1 MTDLIATSDE
11 DLFAAV
17 AKGDEAAFAELVD
30 RHLPRLLI
38 LATRML
44 HNPAEA
50 DDVAQEALLRVW
62 TKGSLWQTGSAK
74 FSTWLHRIT
83 MNLCI
88 DRLRRRTWQPLEDAD
103 WVADPAVDPSRDMER
118 SQLKQV
124 VENAL
129 DSLPG
134 NQKAAIVLC
143 HYEGFSGKEAAKILG
158 ISVLAV
164 QSLLVRARA
173 TLRAKL
179 SDYAELGGE
188 L

>member
-1 MTDLIATSDE
+1 M
-11 DLFAAV
+11 
-17 AKGDEAAFAELVD
+17 AKGDESAFAVLVD

-44 HNPAEA
+44 NNAAEA

-62 TKGSLWQTGSAK
+62 TKGSLWQAGSAK
-74 FSTWLHRIT
+74 FSTWLHRIA

-88 DRLRRRTWQPLEDAD
+88 DRLRRRTYQPLEDAD
-103 WVADPAVDPSRDMER
+103 WIADPGMDPARDAER
-118 SQLKQV
+118 AELKQV
-124 VENAL
+124 VEAAL
-129 DSLPG
+129 EALPG

-173 TLRAKL
+173 TLRLKL
-179 SDYAELGGE
+179 AGYLDIGE
-188 L
+188 QS